1 MPWRPATDDELQQAQ
16 TEGWLPGSGGAPAG
30 GGMTSGLQGMQ
41 ALAQQLNPAGQ
52 LRGQPLLDYMEKND
66 PEGAEFVKALKEGRA
81 TGSGRNLQKMI
92 PIATA
97 IYGSDFDQGAYAGR
111 LQTRKSFMSGGKDW
125 QNLQS
130 YGQTIGHATELLDS
144 IGDLGNVS
152 FAPGVVNAGTHW
164 LKRNLGNEKFQA
176 AENRFN
182 SAKGAVSEELARA
195 FRATGMAESDVK
207 GWKDQLD
214 ENASPAALRSTVQEA
229 MKLLESRM
237 ETTTAGWNQSFPDQ
251 PRTVQDNLK
260 LVAPHAAGRFEDI
273 QAMDPT
279 TGQMPPRQ
287 QGAQGAPGPPG
298 PQGAAMPQ
306 NAPAPAAMAP
316 GGIREGQTATNRQ
329 TGQRI
334 IFRNGAWGPM

>member
-1 MPWRPATDDELQQAQ
+1 MARGDLMPMTEVTDPAVLGQLNA
-16 TEGWLPGSGGAPAG
+16 GFAG
-30 GGMTSGLQGMQ
+30 GGAAGNAMQGLQ
-41 ALAQQLNPAGQ
+41 ALAQQVNPAGQ
-52 LRGQPLLDYMEKND
+52 LQGQQLLDYMEKTD
-66 PEGAEFVKALKEGRA
+66 PEGASFVKALHEGRA
-81 TGSGRNLQKMI
+81 PGTGRNLQQMM

-97 IYGSDFDQGAYAGR
+97 IWPDFDQSTYAGR
-111 LQTRKSFMSGGKDW
+111 MQTRKSFSSGGKDW

-207 GWKDQLD
+207 GWRDQLD
-214 ENASPAALRSTVQEA
+214 ENSSPAALRSTVQEA

-287 QGAQGAPGPPG
+287 QGAQGAPGPG
-298 PQGAAMPQ
+298 GLQGAGMPQ
-306 NAPAPAAMAP
+306 TAPAAAAMAP